1 MCLFMNKTI
10 VTSIFV
16 VLALLLSTTWDLLA
30 VKILLTGCLMGWLAR
45 TIVANFQANAKK
57 AAARKKR
64 VRRPCGPAQSG
75 QPDEPGRCIRALRMK
90 KLKSI
95 KYK

>member
-1 MCLFMNKTI
+1 MNKTI

-45 TIVANFQANAKK
+45 TIVANFQAKAKK
-57 AAARKKR
+57 TAAARKKR
-64 VRRPCGPAQSG
+64 IRRASRTSQHSPANQAG
-75 QPDEPGRCIRALRMK
+75 QASLTGH
-90 KLKSI
+90 
-95 KYK
+95 

>member
-30 VKILLTGCLMGWLAR
+30 VKILLTGYLMGWLAR

-64 VRRPCGPAQSG
+64 VRRPRAAQHSQAGPTSQASVSG
-75 QPDEPGRCIRALRMK
+75 H
-90 KLKSI
+90 
-95 KYK
+95 

>member
-1 MCLFMNKTI
+1 MNKTI

-57 AAARKKR
+57 
-64 VRRPCGPAQSG
+64 PL
-75 QPDEPGRCIRALRMK
+75 PGRNGYAVRARP
-90 KLKSI
+90 STARPVQRARPVYPAI
-95 KYK
+95 DE

>member
-1 MCLFMNKTI
+1 MNKTI

-64 VRRPCGPAQSG
+64 VRRPRAAQHSQAGPTSQASVSAAV
-75 QPDEPGRCIRALRMK
+75 RCK
-90 KLKSI
+90 
-95 KYK
+95 

>member
-1 MCLFMNKTI
+1 MSTGEMCLFMNKTI

-57 AAARKKR
+57 PLPVRSGFAVR
-64 VRRPCGPAQSG
+64 VRPSTVRPARRARPAYPG
-75 QPDEPGRCIRALRMK
+75 TEDEK
-90 KLKSI
+90 N
-95 KYK
+95 

>member
-1 MCLFMNKTI
+1 MNKTI

-16 VLALLLSTTWDLLA
+16 VLALLLTTWDLLA

-64 VRRPCGPAQSG
+64 VRRPRAAQHRQASQTSQASVSG
-75 QPDEPGRCIRALRMK
+75 H
-90 KLKSI
+90 
-95 KYK
+95 

>member
-1 MCLFMNKTI
+1 MNKTI

-64 VRRPCGPAQSG
+64 VRRPSTVRPARRARPAYPG
-75 QPDEPGRCIRALRMK
+75 TEDEK
-90 KLKSI
+90 N
-95 KYK
+95 

>member
-1 MCLFMNKTI
+1 MYVDREMCLFMNKRSLRLFLSYWLI
-10 VTSIFV
+10 VIE
-16 VLALLLSTTWDLLA
+16 TWDLLA

-64 VRRPCGPAQSG
+64 VRRPRAAQHSQASQTSQASVSG
-75 QPDEPGRCIRALRMK
+75 H
-90 KLKSI
+90 
-95 KYK
+95 

>member
-1 MCLFMNKTI
+1 MNKTI

-16 VLALLLSTTWDLLA
+16 VLALFSTTWDLLA
-30 VKILLTGCLMGWLAR
+30 VKIVLTGCLMGWLAR

-64 VRRPCGPAQSG
+64 VRRPRAAQHSQAGPTSQASVSG
-75 QPDEPGRCIRALRMK
+75 H
-90 KLKSI
+90 
-95 KYK
+95 

>member
-30 VKILLTGCLMGWLAR
+30 VKILLTAQHR
-45 TIVANFQANAKK
+45 QASQTSQAS
-57 AAARKKR
+57 
-64 VRRPCGPAQSG
+64 VSG
-75 QPDEPGRCIRALRMK
+75 H
-90 KLKSI
+90 
-95 KYK
+95 